1 MKIVIQRK
9 WWMIHRMP
17 MMGLNPLGWIELRS
31 VKPFVGEIMVDGHY
45 KPNDGGGGLFKWDVS
60 R

>member
-1 MKIVIQRK
+1 
-9 WWMIHRMP
+9 MP